1 MASTRAV
8 SGTRRAMKELVDG
21 TLRVQVDI
29 DPEHRR
35 DFLRLFPD
43 IDARVALA
51 PLKPEAAA
59 KPDDALKGGELAKL
73 AGILCSEIGF
83 QAWVEGEF
91 GEELPASVDLPL
103 DDDAERAAVILRH
116 VCGIASRAELDHKQ
130 AAATIFHERIRKPW
144 AERRHP

>member
-35 DFLRLFPD
+35 DFLRLFPE

-51 PLKPEAAA
+51 PLKPDAAP
-59 KPDDALKGGELAKL
+59 KVDDGLKGGELAKL
-73 AGILCSEIGF
+73 AGILCADGGF
-83 QAWVEGEF
+83 QAWIEAEF
-91 GEELPASVDLPL
+91 IEELPAAADLPL

-144 AERRHP
+144 NQRSV